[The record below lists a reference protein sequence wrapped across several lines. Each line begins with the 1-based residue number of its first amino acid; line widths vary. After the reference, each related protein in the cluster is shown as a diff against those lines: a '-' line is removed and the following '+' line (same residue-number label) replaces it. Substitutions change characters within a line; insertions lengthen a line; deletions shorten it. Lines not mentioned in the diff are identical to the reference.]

1 MRRIRIRNDGQHGY
15 ATEVTDAETGERI
28 ENVSKIDLQLLPTNK
43 PVQAMITVL
52 PVEIDVIAQAKF
64 RHACPYCGKPKEE

>member
-1 MRRIRIRNDGQHGY
+1 MRRIRIRNDGKPGY

-43 PVQAMITVL
+43 PVQATITVR
-52 PVEIDVIAQAKF
+52 PVEVDVIAQSEF
-64 RHACPYCGKPKEE
+64 RHVCPYCGKPKEE